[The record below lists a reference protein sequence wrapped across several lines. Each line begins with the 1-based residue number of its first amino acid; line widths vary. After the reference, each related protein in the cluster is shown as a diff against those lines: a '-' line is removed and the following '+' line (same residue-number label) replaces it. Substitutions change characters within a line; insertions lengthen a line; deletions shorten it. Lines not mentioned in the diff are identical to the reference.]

1 MMALACLQVAS
12 NNGVT
17 IMYATGIP
25 HIVLWSVQGLLA
37 LLFLFAGVPKLL
49 GRGLEQWT
57 GFAELPRAEVVFIGL
72 TEVVGAAALV
82 LPMAMGML
90 TWLTP
95 LAALG
100 LATTVLMATGF
111 HLRRNEYLNA
121 IETALWAS
129 ISVVVAVGRWDLVAT
144 RVSVP
149 AWTLVGALAV
159 LVPAAIVNVIILLR
173 RPVTS
178 AVKGSARSI
187 AA

>member
-1 MMALACLQVAS
+1 
-12 NNGVT
+12 
-17 IMYATGIP
+17 MYATGILN
-25 HIVLWSVQGLLA
+25 IVLWSVQGLLA

-57 GFAELPRAEVVFIGL
+57 GFVELPRAEVVLIGL
-72 TEVVGAAALV
+72 MEVMGAAALV
-82 LPMAMGML
+82 LPMAIGIL
-90 TWLTP
+90 AWLTP

-100 LATTVLMATGF
+100 LAVIVLMATGF
-111 HLRRNEYLNA
+111 HLRGNEYINA

-144 RVSVP
+144 RASLP
-149 AWTLVGALAV
+149 AWVLVGALAV
-159 LVPAAIVNVIILLR
+159 LVPAAIINVIVLLK

-178 AVKGSARSI
+178 AVKRPARSI

>member
-1 MMALACLQVAS
+1 
-12 NNGVT
+12 
-17 IMYATGIP
+17 MYATGIVN
-25 HIVLWSVQGLLA
+25 IVLWSVQGLLA

-72 TEVVGAAALV
+72 TEVIGAAALV
-82 LPMAMGML
+82 LPMATGML

-144 RVSVP
+144 RARVP
-149 AWTLVGALAV
+149 AWVLVGALAV
-159 LVPAAIVNVIILLR
+159 LVPAAIINVIILLK
-173 RPVTS
+173 RPDAN
-178 AVKGSARSI
+178 AVKRPARSI